1 MDIKL
6 KRYYQ
11 SRREPYIESFKR
23 IKLYKEIKAVLNG
36 LRTDIESKYINS
48 GSKRFMMCIKMDM
61 KFLHHKDV
69 IIMLSRKLL
78 NDIGIDNV
86 KVTTDSG
93 NTYFY
98 LEFKEGIDVW
108 Y

>member
-23 IKLYKEIKAVLNG
+23 IKLYKEIKTILNG
-36 LRTDIESKYINS
+36 LRDDIESKYINS
-48 GSKRFMMCIKMDM
+48 DGKRFSMYIKMDM
-61 KFLHHKDV
+61 KFRWCKDI

-86 KVTTDSG
+86 KITTDSG
-93 NTYFY
+93 NTYFH
-98 LEFKEGIDVW
+98 LEFKEER
-108 Y
+108 